1 MLVEYHKLMRLKDK
15 NNESDFYSDEWWLLQ
30 ALNRQL
36 DELDRVLDTLEE
48 KNDEIHSQL
57 RELLADSKQVKQLGM
72 SV

>member
-1 MLVEYHKLMRLKDK
+1 MRLKDK